1 MGEWCISL
9 CCTQTPAHQL
19 QAEREEKGGRTNSLR
34 SLRHTQTK
42 LQHIYRQLAFILCYL
57 FILRMFWSVLCMPY
71 SLQHLFSDTE
81 KKKKSV
87 ASDHTASIS
96 YLDHSVSN
104 PHWPSAWPS
113 PICTK
118 MLWHKIWTY
127 IMIAVKFY
135 LHIPK
140 GFPDTFFGITFHWH
154 AFMPFL
160 LHAEM
165 CSLINKYGC
174 AFDIWS

>member
-1 MGEWCISL
+1 
-9 CCTQTPAHQL
+9 
-19 QAEREEKGGRTNSLR
+19 
-34 SLRHTQTK
+34 
-42 LQHIYRQLAFILCYL
+42 
-57 FILRMFWSVLCMPY
+57 MFWSVLCMPY

-113 PICTK
+113 PICIK

-154 AFMPFL
+154 AFMPFFMPSSCHFCCTLKCAVL
-160 LHAEM
+160 LTNMGVHLIYEAKISQHSLYMFRLCAIKFLHKLEM
-165 CSLINKYGC
+165 IQQKI
-174 AFDIWS
+174 F